1 MPFTFSIPSSMVGLR
16 TEVVTAYCPS
26 ERENQRWG
34 RRLVGI
40 IMSWSSPS
48 ETDRALTVTI
58 THLFHGVF
66 WPSPS
71 ISLPTHN
78 RSQYTCRCV
87 TTLFSPCHYTLAH
100 YINHAFITHTIQPKR
115 PHHSSVKEKCWLRG
129 ATVTTV
135 NTQTHLLFHSW
146 LTQARSVKQPLAWP
160 KPFRIT
166 GISSIDDRWVE

>member
-87 TTLFSPCHYTLAH
+87 MYTHYPLLSLSLHTCSLHKPCFHYTHHPAKETTSQFSEREVLV
-100 YINHAFITHTIQPKR
+100 KR
-115 PHHSSVKEKCWLRG
+115 CNSDYSQHPDTSPV
-129 ATVTTV
+129 
-135 NTQTHLLFHSW
+135 
-146 LTQARSVKQPLAWP
+146 P
-160 KPFRIT
+160 
-166 GISSIDDRWVE
+166 